1 MCPGG
6 FIVPAA
12 SGPEQV
18 VVNGMSPSNRG
29 SRWSNSGMV
38 VEIQPEDFISGELKM
53 ESGELAAQQN
63 AQLLAI
69 NPLLSN
75 SQLLTLNTQL
85 TPFTFRRSWNVNA
98 GCRVAGAKRHR
109 RNVCWTLLARN

>member
-38 VEIQPEDFISGELKM
+38 VEIQPEDFINEELRM

-63 AQLLAI
+63 EQLLAL
-69 NPLLSN
+69 NPSLSN
-75 SQLLTLNTQL
+75 SQLSMFNTQL
-85 TPFTFRRSWNVNA
+85 LPCTFRKNWNVNV
-98 GCRVAGAKRHR
+98 GCKAADVRQLRHS
-109 RNVCWTLLARN
+109 VCWISPARS

>member
-1 MCPGG
+1 
-6 FIVPAA
+6 
-12 SGPEQV
+12 
-18 VVNGMSPSNRG
+18 
-29 SRWSNSGMV
+29 
-38 VEIQPEDFISGELKM
+38 M

-85 TPFTFRRSWNVNA
+85 TPLHFQEELERQ
-98 GCRVAGAKRHR
+98 
-109 RNVCWTLLARN
+109 